1 MGDKGPEGPPV
12 DGGGVMPYEP
22 FSNIIGHDAVELVNT
37 TVYCNQFVA
46 PTSGNYTHLTFQTSK
61 NSSSNFVG
69 KIGCAIYTNAAS
81 PTYDTASNIGVPG
94 TKIAQGIL
102 DVPNDSSIDLRRTY
116 LNIPFKQK
124 YQIINKLNAEITDE
138 TKKWLINDMKLEV
151 PHSLRKL
158 AMLHKK
164 KYMLVETT
172 GQKNVQPLHIRIKQ
186 SNTIIMHFLKLYN
199 IL

>member
-1 MGDKGPEGPPV
+1 MIRRKG
-12 DGGGVMPYEP
+12 
-22 FSNIIGHDAVELVNT
+22 SIG
-37 TVYCNQFVA
+37 
-46 PTSGNYTHLTFQTSK
+46 
-61 NSSSNFVG
+61 
-69 KIGCAIYTNAAS
+69 
-81 PTYDTASNIGVPG
+81 
-94 TKIAQGIL
+94 
-102 DVPNDSSIDLRRTY
+102 SSITY

-124 YQIINKLNAEITDE
+124 YQIINKLNAEINDE

-151 PHSLRKL
+151 PHSLREL